1 MTFWK
6 IFSLICAFA
15 SVILAVISISITM
28 AKRVK

>member
-6 IFSLICAFA
+6 IFSLVCAMA

-28 AKRVK
+28 GKRGP